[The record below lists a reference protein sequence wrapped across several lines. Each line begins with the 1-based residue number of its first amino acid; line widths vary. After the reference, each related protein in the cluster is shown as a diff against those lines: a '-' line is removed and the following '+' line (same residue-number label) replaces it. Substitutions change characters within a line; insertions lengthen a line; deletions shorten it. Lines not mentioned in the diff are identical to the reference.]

1 MCTDV
6 FINLC
11 AAEFSD
17 LINQVRVI
25 HICVID
31 DGRVK
36 SLNLI
41 RSYKTIKEN
50 VKYLLHNKIIH
61 SSFYIKL
68 KLWIIKKS
76 GHIKKVTITHI
87 RLFQA
92 NLVIKFLYYLHI
104 SFDPPG
110 YNGVM
115 ILCLKSEGRSN
126 FWSQVVFL
134 EYTTKIFKTIRLRR
148 AISSLFK

>member
-68 KLWIIKKS
+68 K
-76 GHIKKVTITHI
+76 V
-87 RLFQA
+87 
-92 NLVIKFLYYLHI
+92 
-104 SFDPPG
+104 
-110 YNGVM
+110 
-115 ILCLKSEGRSN
+115 
-126 FWSQVVFL
+126 
-134 EYTTKIFKTIRLRR
+134 
-148 AISSLFK
+148 